1 MRPDRST
8 PAGTDLQ
15 HRVQIY
21 DDDAFLVESVVR
33 FAGAALG
40 AGDAV
45 VLIATA
51 PHLAA
56 LEERIEAHGLSVAA
70 LRAQGRYL
78 AMEAA
83 RTLAELLRDGRPDPE
98 RFEAV
103 IGAPIRAAAARP
115 GAQVHAFGEMV
126 SLLWAQGR
134 PEAAVRLEELWSEL
148 AATLPL
154 SVLCAYPKAAFEGAA
169 DGDAVRAACE
179 QHSDVLSPESYPAL
193 ASPEQRLRAI
203 GRLHAEEVSRA
214 PELEK
219 SRRVNEQLLRLAAI
233 VESSDDAI
241 VGKTLDGIVT
251 SWNSA
256 AERIFG
262 FSAEEMIG
270 TPISRTFPPDR
281 QSDSPTILDKI
292 RRGERVE
299 HFETERIRK
308 DGRRIHVSLTVSPIR
323 DASGRIIGAS
333 KIARDVTERKR
344 LEAEREQ
351 LLGIAQRACAEAEA
365 ASRSKDEFLATLS
378 HELRNP
384 LAALRNAIGAARLG
398 DRDPERALEIASRQ
412 TEQLSRL
419 IDDLLDVSRITHGR
433 VRLNRKRVALREVL
447 EAAAETTR
455 HLVEEREQR
464 MRVSLP
470 PDSVRVDGDPLR
482 LEQIVVNLIGNAVKH
497 SERGGSLALTGELA
511 GREAVIRVR
520 DDGAG
525 IAPDLLPRIFDLFVQ
540 GHPPGARAS
549 GGLGIGLAIV
559 RSLATLHGGRV
570 EAHSEGVGKGAEFVV
585 RLPAAEPAEQ
595 AVAAS
600 AAYTE
605 SRDRPGVRVLLVEDN
620 LDAAESMMMLLE
632 VFGHSARVAADGAQ
646 ALEQARAELPD
657 LMLVDIGLPG
667 IDGYEVARRVRA
679 TAELRDVALIAL
691 TGFGRDEDRH
701 LALAAGF
708 DHHLTKPVDPDALR
722 KVLARVSAGERRFA

>member
-1 MRPDRST
+1 MRPDDST
-8 PAGTDLQ
+8 PARADPQ

-45 VLIATA
+45 VLIATEH
-51 PHLAA
+51 HLAA
-56 LEERIEAHGLSVAA
+56 VEEGLEAQALSVATA
-70 LRAQGRYL
+70 RAQGRYVAL
-78 AMEAA
+78 EAA
-83 RTLAELLRDGRPDPE
+83 RTLAELLQDGRPDAE
-98 RFEAV
+98 RFEAL

-126 SLLWAQGR
+126 SLLWGQGR

-148 AATLPL
+148 ARTLPL
-154 SVLCAYPKAAFEGAA
+154 SVLCAYPKAALEGGAA
-169 DGDAVRAACE
+169 DADAARAVRDL
-179 QHSDVLSPESYPAL
+179 HSDVLSSESPTAL
-193 ASPEQRLRAI
+193 ASPEERLHAV
-203 GRLHAEEVSRA
+203 GRLHRVARA
-214 PELEK
+214 TELDK

-251 SWNSA
+251 SWNPA

-262 FSAEEMIG
+262 FSAAEMIG
-270 TPISRTFPPDR
+270 TPISRIFPPER
-281 QSDSPTILDKI
+281 QSDALTILGKI
-292 RRGERVE
+292 RRGERVN
-299 HFETERIRK
+299 HFETERVRK
-308 DGRRIHVSLTVSPIR
+308 DGRRIDVSLTVSPIR

-351 LLGIAQRACAEAEA
+351 LLALAQRACAEAEA

-384 LAALRNAIGAARLG
+384 LAAVRNAIGAARLG
-398 DRDPERALEIASRQ
+398 EGDSERALGIAARQ

-433 VRLNRKRVALREVL
+433 VRLNRKRIALRDVL
-447 EAAAETTR
+447 EGAVETTR
-455 HLVEEREQR
+455 HLVEERAQKLQ
-464 MRVSLP
+464 VSLP
-470 PDSVRVDGDPLR
+470 ADSVRVDGDPLR

-497 SERGGSLALTGELA
+497 TERGGSLAVSGGLEGD
-511 GREAVIRVR
+511 EAVIRVR
-520 DDGAG
+520 DDGEG
-525 IAPDLLPRIFDLFVQ
+525 IAPELLPRIFDLFVQ

-559 RSLATLHGGRV
+559 RSLASLHGGRV
-570 EAHSEGVGKGAEFVV
+570 EAHSEGLGKGAEFVV
-585 RLPAAEPAEQ
+585 RLPAAEVSQPA
-595 AVAAS
+595 AVQP
-600 AAYTE
+600 AAYGAGRGE
-605 SRDRPGVRVLLVEDN
+605 SGVRVLLVEDN

-632 VFGHSARVAADGAQ
+632 VFGHSARVAPDGAQ
-646 ALEQARAELPD
+646 ALEQACADPPG

-679 TAELRDVALIAL
+679 TPELRDVALIAL
-691 TGFGRDEDRH
+691 TGFGRDQDRH

-708 DHHLTKPVDPDALR
+708 DHHLTKPVDPEALR
-722 KVLARVSAGERRFA
+722 KVLARVASGERRFS